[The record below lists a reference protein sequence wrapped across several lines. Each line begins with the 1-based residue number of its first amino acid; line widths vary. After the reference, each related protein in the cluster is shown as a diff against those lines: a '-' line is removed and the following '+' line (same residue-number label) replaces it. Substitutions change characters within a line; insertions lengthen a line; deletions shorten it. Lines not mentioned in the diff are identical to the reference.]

1 MSKITHL
8 QDQEQFNFRVRRV
21 PCQPDISVNAPF
33 VYQHGQITQLSH
45 LKLSEPNTCTI
56 QLDFIN
62 SDHHYGTHLANI
74 VVRSF
79 DYPCRYTG
87 QSSTSYVIEK
97 FESHTLDT
105 STLHEDLQSNF
116 MYLVS
121 EEYASYLI
129 DLSS

>member
-1 MSKITHL
+1 MPNVTNL
-8 QDQEQFNFRVRRV
+8 QDQEEFDFRVNRV
-21 PCQPDISVNAPF
+21 HYQSDISVNPPF
-33 VYQHGQITQLSH
+33 VYQHDQIAELSH
-45 LKLSEPNTCTI
+45 LKLSEPYTCTI
-56 QLDFIN
+56 QLDFVN
-62 SDHHYGTHLANI
+62 SDQHYGTHFANI
-74 VVRSF
+74 VVRSY

-87 QSSTSYVIEK
+87 RKSTAYVIEK

-121 EEYASYLI
+121 EEYDSYLI

>member
-1 MSKITHL
+1 MSNITHL
-8 QDQEQFNFRVRRV
+8 QDQEQFNFSVRRV

-33 VYQHGQITQLSH
+33 VYQHDQVAELSH
-45 LKLSEPNTCTI
+45 IKLSKPSHCTI
-56 QLDFIN
+56 QLDFTN
-62 SDHHYGTHLANI
+62 SDQHYGTHIANI
-74 VVRSF
+74 VFRSF
-79 DYPCRYTG
+79 DYPCPHTG
-87 QSSTSYVIEK
+87 QKSTTYVIEK

-121 EEYASYLI
+121 EEYHFYLI